1 MRKVTSFKLK
11 QREQFINNLTLW
23 LNKHDV
29 FMFLNSNQNSK
40 KKYYGEYDILAGVD
54 VVSCIKSNE
63 NSFSKLRDYYNKK
76 KDWIM
81 GSLAY
86 DLKNEIENL
95 KSENKEFI
103 CFDNMYF
110 FQPKIILIIK
120 NDKIEFHHFENV
132 NANDLFKEISS
143 IKFKENI
150 ISNNVDLNSRETKK
164 EYLQKIKDI
173 KKHIQLGDIY
183 ELNYCQEFYSEGNE
197 IDPVQTY
204 SLLNSKSLTPFSCFL
219 KYNEKYL
226 ISSTPERYI
235 KGFDN
240 IVISQ
245 PIKGTSKRYID
256 EKKDKKS
263 KEKLLN
269 SKKEMSENI
278 MTVDLVR
285 NDLARIAKRGSV
297 EVEELCGLY
306 TFRQVHQLVSTIK
319 CKLDKDKDWV
329 DVLEKTFPMGS
340 MTGTPKIKS
349 MELIEKFENFKR
361 GIFSGTVGY
370 IDPKQRFDFN
380 VIIRSII
387 YDSLNKKISVPVGG
401 AITAKS
407 NPKQEYD
414 ECMIKSEAMFNSL
427 I

>member
-1 MRKVTSFKLK
+1 MLMK
-11 QREQFINNLTLW
+11 
-23 LNKHDV
+23 
-29 FMFLNSNQNSK
+29 
-40 KKYYGEYDILAGVD
+40 
-54 VVSCIKSNE
+54 
-63 NSFSKLRDYYNKK
+63 
-76 KDWIM
+76 
-81 GSLAY
+81 
-86 DLKNEIENL
+86 
-95 KSENKEFI
+95 
-103 CFDNMYF
+103 
-110 FQPKIILIIK
+110 
-120 NDKIEFHHFENV
+120 
-132 NANDLFKEISS
+132 
-143 IKFKENI
+143 
-150 ISNNVDLNSRETKK
+150 
-164 EYLQKIKDI
+164 
-173 KKHIQLGDIY
+173 
-183 ELNYCQEFYSEGNE
+183 
-197 IDPVQTY
+197 
-204 SLLNSKSLTPFSCFL
+204 
-219 KYNEKYL
+219 
-226 ISSTPERYI
+226 
-235 KGFDN
+235 
-240 IVISQ
+240 
-245 PIKGTSKRYID
+245 
-256 EKKDKKS
+256 KKDKKS
-263 KEKLLN
+263 KKKLLN

-349 MELIEKFENFKR
+349 MQLIEKFENFKR

-407 NPKQEYD
+407 NPEQEYD